1 MRALPVAAE
10 VDRRPAPHRQPDDV
24 VDLLAVADA
33 AEILPPGRFAAI
45 ANEIRP
51 GDMVV
56 MAEFAAAQTGEI
68 GFCAIGAGAADAE
81 AVLMVDPQHGEAG
94 VQRVP
99 RRALIGMN
107 RGAFGNPLTDHR
119 HGIRLGREYLCQRS
133 PATFAHRHHYLAFAR
148 LVLGKA
154 PVDPLD
160 GEVLRPDMAAEIGAV
175 DLGRASLTADAQRAH
190 ARRHGLA
197 QFGRQNESA
206 LVLHIEIAGEGEHAF
221 ALHLVA
227 EHRNGHQV
235 GPERQLVPGEQ
246 GARRHREIPT
256 AGLAA
261 PTWLTAR
268 AATVVTD
275 PAGAVRTDR
284 LAVRLRPSQAQK
296 HIFRAL

>member
-1 MRALPVAAE
+1 V
-10 VDRRPAPHRQPDDV
+10 RP
-24 VDLLAVADA
+24 
-33 AEILPPGRFAAI
+33 
-45 ANEIRP
+45 
-51 GDMVV
+51 
-56 MAEFAAAQTGEI
+56 
-68 GFCAIGAGAADAE
+68 
-81 AVLMVDPQHGEAG
+81 
-94 VQRVP
+94 
-99 RRALIGMN
+99 
-107 RGAFGNPLTDHR
+107 
-119 HGIRLGREYLCQRS
+119 
-133 PATFAHRHHYLAFAR
+133 
-148 LVLGKA
+148 
-154 PVDPLD
+154 
-160 GEVLRPDMAAEIGAV
+160 
-175 DLGRASLTADAQRAH
+175 DAQRAH

-197 QFGRQNESA
+197 QFVRQNESG

-296 HIFRAL
+296 HVFRALLGHPGDFARTERTGGRGEKEVLSHDKRLDDRNIR